1 MKHAILTLLGASV
14 FVATSWAQEQIY
26 RCGNVYTNQATQAE
40 KRKCKLVKGG
50 NVTVVKSRPVEKSV
64 APVRVAT
71 KAADVRNGDKA
82 AAQRARD
89 AEARQII
96 EAELRKAE
104 VRREE
109 LHREYNSGEPEK
121 LGSEAR
127 NHERYMERVAELKAS
142 IDRTEND
149 IVVLRREL
157 ARLPAS
163 TQ

>member
-1 MKHAILTLLGASV
+1 MKHAILITLGASF
-14 FVATSWAQEQIY
+14 FVATGWAQEQIY

-40 KRKCKLVKGG
+40 KRKCKLVQGG
-50 NVTVVKSRPVEKSV
+50 NVTVVKSRPADKTT
-64 APVRVAT
+64 APVRVASQG
-71 KAADVRNGDKA
+71 AGDGDKA

-109 LHREYNSGEPEK
+109 LHREYNGGEPEK